1 VLRPWLPPIL
11 WPAARAAI
19 AWAVPGTA
27 PVPDPPKPRL
37 EWAPDGWATSLADGD
52 HGWDSVAVT
61 EVEAA
66 RWDAFCRNAAAAGP
80 LGFSHEAADPSV
92 VRRVG
97 HHNVHM
103 SFAYA
108 LALAAAGRTRLS
120 VLDWGGALG
129 HYAVIARALYPD
141 LAVDYAC
148 RELPRMVSLGQRLN
162 PGISWH
168 VDDQCL
174 ARTYDL
180 VMVNGSLQYIQDWRD
195 FLARAAAAVGSG
207 QYFLLTRVPVVSGT
221 GFVAI
226 QRLYGREVLHQ
237 QLNETELLDRVR
249 DTGLHLVRELVVGDR
264 PVIVNAPE
272 QCELKGWLFT
282 RPRG

>member
-1 VLRPWLPPIL
+1 MPLSVQ
-11 WPAARAAI
+11 
-19 AWAVPGTA
+19 
-27 PVPDPPKPRL
+27 PRL
-37 EWAPDGWATSLADGD
+37 ELAPDGWATSLPEGD
-52 HGWDSVAVT
+52 RGWDSPAVI

-66 RWDAFCRNAAAAGP
+66 RWDAFCRNADGSGP
-80 LGFSHEAADPSV
+80 LGFSHEAADPSA

-108 LALAAAGRTRLS
+108 LALTAVGRARIS

-129 HYAVIARALYPD
+129 HYAVIARALYPG
-141 LAVDYAC
+141 LAVDYCC
-148 RELPRMVSLGQRLN
+148 RELPGMVRLGQRLN
-162 PGISWH
+162 PDVSWS
-168 VDDQCL
+168 VDDRCL
-174 ARTYDL
+174 ERTYDL
-180 VMVNGSLQYIQDWRD
+180 VMVNGSLQYIQDWRG
-195 FLARAAAAVGSG
+195 FLARVAAAVGAG
-207 QYFLLTRVPVVSGT
+207 QYFLLTRVPVVSGA

-226 QRLYGREVLHQ
+226 QRLHGRQVLHQ
-237 QLNETELLDRVR
+237 QLNEAELLDRVR
-249 DTGLHLVRELVVGDR
+249 DTGLHLVRELIVGDR